1 MKEHNKTDD
10 AWQIL
15 RIQGEFTKGF
25 DIFNELG
32 PCISVFGSART
43 KTGTK
48 WYEEAKEFGKLIACE
63 GFGV

>member
-1 MKEHNKTDD
+1 MKELRNKADD

-25 DIFNELG
+25 DTFNELNT

-43 KTGTK
+43 KVGTK
-48 WYEEAKEFGKLIACE
+48 WYE
-63 GFGV
+63 

>member
-1 MKEHNKTDD
+1 MSKAED

-25 DIFNELG
+25 DTFNELKG

-43 KTGTK
+43 LSTNSVYKDAEK
-48 WYEEAKEFGKLIACE
+48 LGKLL
-63 GFGV
+63 V